1 MSLLQKGFSDI
12 EKHYKM
18 ARAILEAKG
27 TLKGNQLYWES
38 SKIRISGS
46 PDNLMLSID
55 FDDRANTG
63 RDFWS
68 QPLNIS
74 SIGTIERVSRP
85 HLSQAEAKE
94 GRSKMTYIS
103 WSSFLNREY
112 QALFGKKWEDHDESL
127 TL

>member
-27 TLKGNQLYWES
+27 NLKGNQLYWES

-74 SIGTIERVSRP
+74 SIGSIERVSQP

-94 GRSKMTYIS
+94 GRSKMSYIP
-103 WSSFLNREY
+103 WYSFLNREY
-112 QALFGKKWEDHDESL
+112 QALFGKQWEDDGEY
-127 TL
+127 